1 MQVFSLDEKVR
12 VTCPKT
18 FKGCW
23 SGPWRALVGA
33 CRGTSLNCRK
43 AGSVRAVTSA
53 PVQLEGHH
61 LVVDF
66 DCGLP
71 RCMASTPNGTE
82 VGNVKVAD
90 WLG

>member
-1 MQVFSLDEKVR
+1 MQVFSFDEKVR

-18 FKGCW
+18 FKGFR

-53 PVQLEGHH
+53 PVSNLKVIIWLLTFIVAFQ
-61 LVVDF
+61 DAW
-66 DCGLP
+66 LP
-71 RCMASTPNGTE
+71 LPMVLR
-82 VGNVKVAD
+82 
-90 WLG
+90 